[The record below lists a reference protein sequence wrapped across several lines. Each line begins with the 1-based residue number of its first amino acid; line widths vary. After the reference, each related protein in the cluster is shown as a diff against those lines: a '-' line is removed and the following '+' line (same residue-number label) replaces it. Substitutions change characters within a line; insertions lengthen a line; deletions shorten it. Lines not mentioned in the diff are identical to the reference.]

1 MLDMIWGLKVDSMF
15 DAWSFDH
22 FLNGLA
28 LGTSVLVFNKR
39 YLGQALTKIKDDTL
53 SSKFINGLKYR
64 YDLIL
69 LLMMS
74 FFWEAVEHYLETGA
88 LGKTIDDWLQGVEY
102 WPNRLIADPLL
113 LILGYLVV
121 KKWPKLVWP
130 ARALCLAWLITH
142 IFIFPHSMYLHE
154 IF

>member
-1 MLDMIWGLKVDSMF
+1 MLDVIWGLKTTSMF

-28 LGTSVLVFNKR
+28 LGTSVLIFNKE
-39 YLGQALTKIKDDTL
+39 YLGRAIFNLKDNSL
-53 SSKFINGLKYR
+53 STQYINGLKYR

-69 LLMMS
+69 LLLMS
-74 FFWEAVEHYLETGA
+74 YFWEAVEHYLETGA
-88 LGKTIDDWLQGVEY
+88 LGKTIEYWLQGVEF

-121 KKWPKLVWP
+121 KKWPRLVWP
-130 ARALCLAWLITH
+130 ARTICFVWLFVH